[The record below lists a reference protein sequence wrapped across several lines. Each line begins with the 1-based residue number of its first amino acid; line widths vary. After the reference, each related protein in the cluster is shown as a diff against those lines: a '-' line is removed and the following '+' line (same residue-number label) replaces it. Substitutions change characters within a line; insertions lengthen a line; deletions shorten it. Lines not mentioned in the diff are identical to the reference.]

1 MISAYLINLQKEVER
16 RIFSQ
21 ELWPFPDIPMK
32 VVNGVDQNQI
42 TAKYVTTGVAAIWAS
57 HLRAMETFLTSG
69 EEFGIILEDDYQI
82 SDISEFSKILN
93 LARTVNAD
101 FIQLGFLTT
110 GIDVFIEKHLK
121 NTQNL
126 VFRIGIAA
134 PIIGTR
140 IAHRMRVREAS
151 DTPPLLVSYQVLPG
165 AHAYVI
171 SQKLA
176 RAITENQNE
185 QFLAADDF
193 FMSLAPMRTFRMYRA
208 KNSCV
213 NQREIPSTIGDR
225 FKEL

>member
-1 MISAYLINLQKEVER
+1 MVSAYLINLQKEVER
-16 RIFSQ
+16 RVFSQ
-21 ELWPFPDIPMK
+21 EFWPFPNIPMK
-32 VVNGVDQNQI
+32 VVSGVDQNEI
-42 TAKYVTTGVAAIWAS
+42 TAKYVTQGVAAIWAS
-57 HLRAMETFLTSG
+57 HLRAMETFLTTG

-82 SDISEFSKILN
+82 IDVSKFSKVLD
-93 LARTVNAD
+93 LARTVDAD
-101 FIQLGFLTT
+101 FVQLGFLIT
-110 GIDVFIEKHLK
+110 GIDIFLEKHLR
-121 NTQNL
+121 NIQNY
-126 VFRIGIAA
+126 VFRIGISA
-134 PIIGTR
+134 PFVGTR
-140 IAHRMRVREAS
+140 IATRMRVREAS

-213 NQREIPSTIGDR
+213 SQREIPSTIGDR
-225 FKEL
+225 FKKL